1 LSATVY
7 SYWSRQPL
15 RGEPVTWGQ
24 AQEIG
29 RLFHAESLAVP
40 TIAERLSIPYDTCCD
55 VLAGKVWPGSRRY
68 WMDRV
73 LP

>member
-1 LSATVY
+1 MILAFPLPMQ
-7 SYWSRQPL
+7 SREL
-15 RGEPVTWGQ
+15 PVTWAQ

-29 RLFHAESLAVP
+29 RLFHEEFAAVP
-40 TIAERLSIPYDTCCD
+40 TIAHRMSIPYDTCCA

-73 LP
+73 LPCR